1 MLLIKNFK
9 CCNSSI
15 TLNFTS
21 MEKKEDNVISQTQNW
36 IREVVIGLNFCPF
49 ARKPFIDQ
57 RIAYRVSDAA
67 DIDAALVALRV
78 MCLTLNEQPELE
90 TALIILPEG
99 FQDFESYLELVY
111 AAEDLIEDE
120 DFEGVYQVASFHPE
134 YLFAGSDENDPA
146 NYTNRSPYPMLH
158 LLREDLLEI
167 AIDKHPDTA
176 GIPDQNIAK
185 ARSLGLEYFRKMKFD

>member
-1 MLLIKNFK
+1 
-9 CCNSSI
+9 
-15 TLNFTS
+15 
-21 MEKKEDNVISQTQNW
+21 MEKKEDSVISQTQNW
-36 IREVVIGLNFCPF
+36 IQEVVIGLNFCPF
-49 ARKPFIDQ
+49 ARKPFTDK

-67 DIDAALVALRV
+67 DIDTALVALRV

-99 FQDFESYLELVY
+99 FQDFETYLELVY

-158 LLREDLLEI
+158 ILREDLLEI

-185 ARSLGLEYFRKMKFD
+185 ARSLGLEYFRNFNYFTR